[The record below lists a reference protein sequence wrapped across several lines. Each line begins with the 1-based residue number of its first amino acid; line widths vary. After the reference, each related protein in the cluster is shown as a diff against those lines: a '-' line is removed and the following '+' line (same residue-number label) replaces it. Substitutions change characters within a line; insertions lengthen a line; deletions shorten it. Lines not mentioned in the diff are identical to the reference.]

1 MEAYAKFAFLNVG
14 GFMDIMEQ
22 TVKGEH
28 PSHPHHTPLASAAS
42 VVVCPYD
49 TAHNDTLALAAAALG
64 VYPTKH
70 LWWTPMWEEVC
81 YPPTDPAL
89 RARPMQWAAFM
100 LVGKLP
106 RCPRYLGCISIVAF
120 FSR

>member
-22 TVKGEH
+22 TVKGEPTTPRLALAASIVVYPH
-28 PSHPHHTPLASAAS
+28 DIGVPSPHDALAS
-42 VVVCPYD
+42 
-49 TAHNDTLALAAAALG
+49 AAAALG

-100 LVGKLP
+100 LVGTLS
-106 RCPRYLGCISIVAF
+106 RCRRYLGCISIVAF

>member
-1 MEAYAKFAFLNVG
+1 
-14 GFMDIMEQ
+14 MDIMEQ
-22 TVKGEH
+22 TVKGK
-28 PSHPHHTPLASAAS
+28 PTTPRLASAAS
-42 VVVCPYD
+42 IVVYPHDIGVPSPHD
-49 TAHNDTLALAAAALG
+49 TRVGCHQRRLEGTSLRLGVAAALG

-100 LVGKLP
+100 LVGTLP
-106 RCPRYLGCISIVAF
+106 RCRRYLGCISIVAF